1 MASQIDIINRA
12 LVLLGADR
20 ISSLTDGTTE
30 SESASEIYPGV
41 IEDLISRYR
50 WRFAHVQIQLSR
62 LADAPDARW
71 DAAYQLPSDLKV
83 LETVTV
89 NDEPIEYD
97 RLEDKVVC
105 NAQSTDQVYAEYVI
119 QNDESKWPG
128 YFISLVVYELASLL
142 STPVGDREDLAE
154 RFEKRSLRQ
163 FGLAKNLDAQG
174 VTTKKIKTDRFR
186 KVRRGYLTGSSNG

>member
-1 MASQIDIINRA
+1 MASQIEIINRA

-30 SESASEIYPGV
+30 SESASQIYPGV
-41 IEDLISRYR
+41 VEDLISRYR
-50 WRFAHVQIQLSR
+50 WRFAHVQAQLPR
-62 LADAPDARW
+62 LAAEPDARW
-71 DAAYQLPSDLKV
+71 SAAYQLPSDLKV
-83 LETVTV
+83 LETITV

-97 RLEDKVVC
+97 RLEDKVAC
-105 NAQSTDQVYAEYVI
+105 NAQETDEVFAEYVI
-119 QNDESKWPG
+119 QNDETKWPG
-128 YFISLVVYELASLL
+128 YFVSLVVFELASLL
-142 STPVGDREDLAE
+142 ATPVGDREDLSD